1 MANEFRVKNG
11 LIIDEA
17 NSGAGVLTIAD
28 SNISSDDGS
37 IEVTVVDGQTVT
49 LGKTGSHA
57 NIVVAPH
64 GTAGSEKIT
73 ALNTS
78 GTDDE
83 AILLDAAAGGIT
95 LRADASGK
103 RVHFH
108 TPIIDTTQQATNM
121 MVINSNTTAFKISD
135 SGNNAFITVDTSN
148 NAVHFGNNID
158 LTIHDGGI
166 LAPNSEQAKGVHFQS
181 TGGISVGSSTY
192 VGGGTGL
199 QVNAINADDDYVEAR
214 LRIGVAE
221 GSIGDTLH
229 DEDLGFLVIQNAS
242 YTGGG
247 SGGSMGMVVTGGAS
261 GGAGYTWGWGTARD
275 STNTF
280 VLGHMPGKPF
290 DDVRGTNDSPFE
302 ITAASDAGELMKIT
316 ATGTHT
322 TQLGAFVG
330 SSATAGDHIWQ
341 NGSLA
346 TPHDLMRLDAPAG
359 AGAAELK
366 LYEGAASSNN
376 YVGLKAGTMGS
387 DVTFTLPT
395 ADGSNGQVLQTNGS
409 GVLSFTNAAS
419 GGAGQLNELSDVSY
433 SSGDLEITSLDKII
447 SGDLTFDSSGDIT
460 LSVDGDNVK
469 IDDGTD
475 ECFRF
480 TTTSIKHFTIF
491 SDTSGGNNDYFNV
504 GVTTN
509 GATTISTVDDAGA
522 NANLTFSVDG
532 DISMTPAG
540 GDFTVTSAAATF
552 TSASAS
558 QPVVHI
564 TNTHDGSS
572 SGELRF
578 NKDSAS
584 GGDNDVMGKIS
595 FYGTDDSDNAHE
607 QLAYMEARITE
618 ATHGSEAAEI
628 RFFVAEN
635 DGTLTQGLSIAGQ
648 ASDDGEVDVTI
659 GAGAGSTTTI
669 AGNLTVNGT
678 TTTVNSTTVTI
689 DDLNFNI
696 AADVTASSSLDG
708 AGIVLGAAT
717 YASGSSF
724 SNNPSLLYDHSG
736 TRWEFSA
743 HDVEVRSTTASSST
757 TTGALIVGGGIG
769 LAEDIYVG
777 ADAYIAD
784 DLSLTSDGGII
795 NIGADNDLQLTHDG
809 SNGTITNG
817 TGNLTLDVT
826 GEITLDADGDNINLK
841 AGSTAFGSLTNSSGD
856 LQVKAASGKGIEL
869 RSNTDMEFVIEDDA
883 GTVQSTFLFHT
894 ESTAGTDL
902 TGVDNEAAPV
912 TMVYKS
918 ASTELGR
925 TEFGKVQQAGSG
937 TTNQIFQFAS
947 GTFSVAEVT
956 LHATDGATQQAN
968 KMIICADPTG
978 TDQVAF
984 SNYSEVYSDG
994 STKLV
999 DYAVAISS
1007 DTVTLSFDGDDD
1019 DTVTYAVTFLA

>member
-11 LIIDEA
+11 LIIDEVS
-17 NSGAGVLTIAD
+17 SGAGVLTIAD

-49 LGKTGSHA
+49 LGKTGAHA

-95 LRADASGK
+95 LRADGSGK

-121 MVINSNTTAFKISD
+121 MIIDSNTTAFKISD
-135 SGNNAFITVDTSN
+135 SGNNAFITVDTN
-148 NAVHFGNNID
+148 NDDIQFGNGID
-158 LTIHDGGI
+158 LIIHDGGI
-166 LAPNSEQAKGVHFQS
+166 LAPNSQQAKGVHFQS

-199 QVNAINADDDYVEAR
+199 QVNAINTDDDYVEAR

-221 GSIGDTLH
+221 AAIADTLH

-247 SGGSMGMVVTGGAS
+247 AGGSMGMVVTGGAA

-275 STNTF
+275 STNVF
-280 VLGHMPGKPF
+280 VLGHMPGKSF
-290 DDVRGTNDSPFE
+290 DDVRGTTDSPFE
-302 ITAASDAGELMKIT
+302 ITNASDAGELMMIT

-322 TQLGAFVG
+322 TQLGAFVA

-346 TPHDLMRLDAPAG
+346 APHDLMRLDAPAG
-359 AGAAELK
+359 AGAATLK
-366 LYEGAASSNN
+366 LYEGATSSNN
-376 YVGLKAGTMGS
+376 YVGLKAGTMTS

-419 GGAGQLNELSDVSY
+419 GGAGQLSELSDVSY
-433 SSGDLEITSLDKII
+433 SSGDLEITSLDKIV
-447 SGDLTFDSSGDIT
+447 SGALTFDSSGNLT
-460 LSVDGDNVK
+460 FSADGGNVLF
-469 IDDGTD
+469 DDGS
-475 ECFRF
+475 
-480 TTTSIKHFTIF
+480 TTIFDFDVDNTHFTIHDDQ
-491 SDTSGGNNDYFNV
+491 DTGDYFDITV
-504 GVTTN
+504 AQH
-509 GATTISTVDDAGA
+509 GATTITTVDDDAA
-522 NANLTFSVDG
+522 AADLTFTIDG

-564 TNTHDGSS
+564 TNTHDGAT

-618 ATHGSEAAEI
+618 ASHGSEAAEI

-689 DDLNFNI
+689 DDLTFNM
-696 AADVTASSSLDG
+696 AADVTASSNLDG
-708 AGIVLGAAT
+708 SGIILGAAN
-717 YASGSSF
+717 YASGSAF

-894 ESTAGTDL
+894 ESTAGSDL
-902 TGVDNEAAPV
+902 SGVDNEAAPV

-925 TEFGKVQQAGSG
+925 TEFGKVQQDGSG